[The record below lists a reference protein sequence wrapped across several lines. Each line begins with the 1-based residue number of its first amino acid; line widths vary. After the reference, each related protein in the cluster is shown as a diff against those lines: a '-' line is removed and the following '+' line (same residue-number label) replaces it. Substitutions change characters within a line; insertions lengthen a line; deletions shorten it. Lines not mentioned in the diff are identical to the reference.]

1 MKSWIFIIFEK
12 INLKIMELLVET
24 VVEQEISQYEIEIN
38 KPMPSKNH
46 SIVQGNLTTEIN
58 ILFRKQFTLM
68 PEVEIAM
75 PSKPNC
81 VPDIAIY
88 PKLTFNFLDDELV
101 MTDMPLTAIEIVSP
115 SQSDNDII
123 KKINRYFEAGVK
135 SCWFVMSGF
144 QAISVYSSIGKYEF
158 FTSEMTLIDRATGIE
173 LPLGDI
179 FS

>member
-1 MKSWIFIIFEK
+1 
-12 INLKIMELLVET
+12 MELLVET
-24 VVEQEISQYEIEIN
+24 VIDREISQYELERN

-46 SIVQGNLTTEIN
+46 SIVQSNLIFELKTRYKKTFSFLSEID
-58 ILFRKQFTLM
+58 ILM
-68 PEVEIAM
+68 PE
-75 PSKPNC
+75 KPNC

-88 PKLTFNFLDDELV
+88 PKLTFDFLDDEIA
-101 MTDMPLTAIEIVSP
+101 MTEMPLTAIEIVSP

-123 KKINRYFEAGVK
+123 KKINRYFNAGVK
-135 SCWFVMSGF
+135 SCWFVMPGF

-158 FTSEMTLIDRATGIE
+158 FTSEMTLIDSATGIE

>member
-1 MKSWIFIIFEK
+1 
-12 INLKIMELLVET
+12 MELLIES
-24 VVEQEISQYEIEIN
+24 VVEHEISQYELERN

-46 SIVQGNLTTEIN
+46 SIIQSNLIFELKTRYKKTYSFLSEVDI
-58 ILFRKQFTLM
+58 LM
-68 PEVEIAM
+68 PE
-75 PSKPNC
+75 KPNC

-88 PKLTFNFLDDELV
+88 PKLTFDFLDDELA
-101 MTDMPLTAIEIVSP
+101 MTEMPLTSIEIVSP

-123 KKINRYFEAGVK
+123 KKINRYFNAGVK
-135 SCWFVMSGF
+135 SCWFVMPGF

-158 FTSEMTLIDRATGIE
+158 FTSEMTLIDNATGIE